1 MDRRRVYQLTLL
13 FREAATMIE
22 TVRRRDRLMDN
33 FHLMEV
39 ALTSWR
45 IPYGL
50 SKLLLL

>member
-1 MDRRRVYQLTLL
+1 MDRRRVNRLTLL

-22 TVRRRDRLMDN
+22 TVRRDRPMDN

-45 IPYGL
+45 VPYGL
-50 SKLLLL
+50 SKFLLL

>member
-1 MDRRRVYQLTLL
+1 MDRRRLYQLTLL

-22 TVRRRDRLMDN
+22 TVRRDRLMDN

-45 IPYGL
+45 IPSGL